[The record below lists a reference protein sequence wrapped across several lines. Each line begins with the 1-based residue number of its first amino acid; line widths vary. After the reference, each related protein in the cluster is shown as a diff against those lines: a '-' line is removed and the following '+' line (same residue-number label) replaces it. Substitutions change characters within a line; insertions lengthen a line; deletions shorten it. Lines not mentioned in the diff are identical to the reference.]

1 VYKAKEMPIDKEE
14 FESGHILTDVEK
26 KIISFLES
34 NPNKAFTSDEIIDG
48 INMQADFTD
57 FFKAVTSGLNLLGF
71 PYILSSLVNEGR
83 IRTNF
88 INGTYYYIA
97 K

>member
-1 VYKAKEMPIDKEE
+1 MPIDKEE
-14 FESGHILTDVEK
+14 FESGHILTDIEK
-26 KIISFLES
+26 KVISFLET
-34 NPNKAFTSDEIIDG
+34 NRNKAFTSDEIMDG

-57 FFKAVTSGLNLLGF
+57 FWKAVSSGLNLLGF
-71 PYILSSLVNEGR
+71 PYILHTLVNEGR

-88 INGTYYYIA
+88 INGTYYYMA

>member
-1 VYKAKEMPIDKEE
+1 MPIDKEE
-14 FESGHILTDVEK
+14 FESGHILTDIEK
-26 KIISFLES
+26 KVISFLES
-34 NPNKAFTSDEIIDG
+34 NRNKAFTSDEIMNG

-57 FFKAVTSGLNLLGF
+57 FWKAVASGLNLLGF
-71 PYILSSLVNEGR
+71 PYILYHLVNEGR

-88 INGTYYYIA
+88 INGTYYYMA